1 MSKSLLST
9 VLKLAFAGSATVMQV
24 SSYTFDPMNN
34 SWKPSVGQHRRHHH
48 TSSSASSYSASS
60 YAPTAEPI
68 PSSVGVEFAYN
79 EDDIV
84 RHHYAGWGS
93 DHQVEIDTLDPAFL
107 GKESVV
113 QIEYNKKTGD
123 VTLQDQDGIVTK
135 EEYERLMKEI
145 KSSYSDEGGAVT
157 DEEADGTTH
166 FLDTEELDLTD
177 IIDTQVIDTQGEEL
191 DLTDTI
197 DTQVIDTQV
206 IDTEV
211 EVLPMKELTVTA
223 TAPQEL
229 TVTATAPQEEQEQHH
244 QYQYQYQPQPQHQ
257 EYSQP
262 EPEHQEYSQPDP
274 QYAQYHYSE
283 SVSSEEYPQTQ
294 PQPQYAQYHHS
305 ESVSTESFNTFSI
318 PQPPIEINH
327 PIPQHPAYPVA
338 EEQAYAHHY
347 HQPHIPQPVYAQA
360 QAVAVA
366 IAEPVM
372 ASGQQYY
379 QTQPSA
385 QAVMEPPPAVQYQ
398 QHHQYQEQ
406 SVASYSTTSVASS
419 ATTNVVEQ
427 DAEEYGIPEGGY
439 RSSRGFGFVHR
450 RNTFVYNEENNF

>member
-1 MSKSLLST
+1 MSKTLLST

-34 SWKPSVGQHRRHHH
+34 SWKPSVGQHRHHH
-48 TSSSASSYSASS
+48 ASSSASSYSSS
-60 YAPTAEPI
+60 YAPAAEPI

-93 DHQVEIDTLDPAFL
+93 DYQVEIDILDPAFL

-113 QIEYNKKTGD
+113 QIEYNKKTGE
-123 VTLQDQDGIVTK
+123 VSLHDQDGIVTR

-145 KSSYSDEGGAVT
+145 KSSSIDEGGAAT
-157 DEEADGTTH
+157 DEEAVGTTH

-177 IIDTQVIDTQGEEL
+177 IIDTEVIDTQGGEFDL
-191 DLTDTI
+191 TDLTDTI
-197 DTQVIDTQV
+197 DTQV
-206 IDTEV
+206 
-211 EVLPMKELTVTA
+211 EVLPMKELTA
-223 TAPQEL
+223 TAPQE
-229 TVTATAPQEEQEQHH
+229 PQEEQEQHH
-244 QYQYQYQPQPQHQ
+244 QYQYQPQYQ
-257 EYSQP
+257 EYSQS
-262 EPEHQEYSQPDP
+262 EP
-274 QYAQYHYSE
+274 QYAQYHHSE

-327 PIPQHPAYPVA
+327 PVPQHPTYPVA
-338 EEQAYAHHY
+338 EEQAYVQHY
-347 HQPHIPQPVYAQA
+347 HQPHTPQPVYAQV

-366 IAEPVM
+366 VPEPVM
-372 ASGQQYY
+372 ASGQHYY

-385 QAVMEPPPAVQYQ
+385 QAVMEPPPAVQY
-398 QHHQYQEQ
+398 HQYQEQ
-406 SVASYSTTSVASS
+406 SVASYSTTSVASP
-419 ATTNVVEQ
+419 ATTDIVEQ
-427 DAEEYGIPEGGY
+427 DAEEYGIPESGY
-439 RSSRGFGFVHR
+439 RSSRGFGFAHR
-450 RNTFVYNEENNF
+450 RETFVYYEENNF

>member
-9 VLKLAFAGSATVMQV
+9 VLKLAFAGSVTVMQV
-24 SSYTFDPMNN
+24 SSYTFDPLNN
-34 SWKPSVGQHRRHHH
+34 SWKPSGVQHRRHH
-48 TSSSASSYSASS
+48 TSSSSASSYSNS
-60 YAPTAEPI
+60 YAPAAEPN
-68 PSSVGVEFAYN
+68 PSSSVVGSVEFSYN

-93 DHQVEIDTLDPAFL
+93 DRQVEIDTHDPAFL

-113 QIEYNKKTGD
+113 QIEYNKKTGE
-123 VTLQDQDGIVTK
+123 VSLHDQDGIVTK

-145 KSSYSDEGGAVT
+145 KSSSSDEGGAAT
-157 DEEADGTTH
+157 DDEADVGTTH

-177 IIDTQVIDTQGEEL
+177 IIDAQVIDATQGEEL
-191 DLTDTI
+191 DLTADTI
-197 DTQVIDTQV
+197 DTKVIDTQV

-211 EVLPMKELTVTA
+211 ELLPMKELATTVS
-223 TAPQEL
+223 
-229 TVTATAPQEEQEQHH
+229 QEEQGQQH
-244 QYQYQYQPQPQHQ
+244 QYQYQPQPQHQ

-262 EPEHQEYSQPDP
+262 QTEPE
-274 QYAQYHYSE
+274 YAQYHHSE

-294 PQPQYAQYHHS
+294 PQYAEYHHS

-327 PIPQHPAYPVA
+327 PVPQHPAYPVA
-338 EEQAYAHHY
+338 EEQAYAQAQHY
-347 HQPHIPQPVYAQA
+347 YQPEPPQPVYAQA

-366 IAEPVM
+366 EPVM
-372 ASGQQYY
+372 ASGQHYY
-379 QTQPSA
+379 QTQPAA

-398 QHHQYQEQ
+398 QQYHQYQEQ

-419 ATTNVVEQ
+419 ATTDVVEQ
-427 DAEEYGIPEGGY
+427 DAEDYGIPESGY
-439 RSSRGFGFVHR
+439 RSSRGFGFAHR
-450 RNTFVYNEENNF
+450 RETFVYYEENNF

>member
-24 SSYTFDPMNN
+24 SSYTFDPLNN
-34 SWKPSVGQHRRHHH
+34 SWKPSVGQHRRHH
-48 TSSSASSYSASS
+48 TSSSTSSYSSS
-60 YAPTAEPI
+60 YAPAAEPI
-68 PSSVGVEFAYN
+68 PSSVGVEFASN

-113 QIEYNKKTGD
+113 QIEYNKKTGE
-123 VTLQDQDGIVTK
+123 VSLHDQDGIVTK

-145 KSSYSDEGGAVT
+145 KSSSCDEGGAAT
-157 DEEADGTTH
+157 DEEAVGTTH

-177 IIDTQVIDTQGEEL
+177 IIDTQVIDAQGEEL

-206 IDTEV
+206 
-211 EVLPMKELTVTA
+211 EVLPMKDLTT
-223 TAPQEL
+223 
-229 TVTATAPQEEQEQHH
+229 TAPQEEQEQHH
-244 QYQYQYQPQPQHQ
+244 QYQYQPQHQ

-262 EPEHQEYSQPDP
+262 EPQHQEYSQPEP
-274 QYAQYHYSE
+274 QYAQYHHSE

-294 PQPQYAQYHHS
+294 TQPQYAQYHHS

-327 PIPQHPAYPVA
+327 PVPQHPAYPVA

-347 HQPHIPQPVYAQA
+347 HQPHTPQPVYAQA

-366 IAEPVM
+366 EPVM
-372 ASGQQYY
+372 ASGQHYY

-385 QAVMEPPPAVQYQ
+385 QAVMEPPPAVQY
-398 QHHQYQEQ
+398 HQYQEQ

-419 ATTNVVEQ
+419 ATTDVVEQ
-427 DAEEYGIPEGGY
+427 DAEEYGIPESGF
-439 RSSRGFGFVHR
+439 RSSRGFGFAHR
-450 RNTFVYNEENNF
+450 RETFVYYEENNF